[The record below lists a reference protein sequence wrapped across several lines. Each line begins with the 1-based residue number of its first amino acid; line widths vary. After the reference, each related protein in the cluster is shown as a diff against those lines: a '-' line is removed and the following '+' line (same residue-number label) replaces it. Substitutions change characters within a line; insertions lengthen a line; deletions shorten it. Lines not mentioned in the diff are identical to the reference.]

1 MAIRR
6 RVIRRAPRIYQTT
19 PKTRSSRLS
28 IIFGI
33 LVFVLLTGVLVYILF
48 FSGIF
53 NIKNITLIG
62 EQDVNSQEIREIVEE
77 KISGKIIFF
86 PRKQIFLVN
95 SESIRNAL
103 ENKFLEIKEVKIKKQ
118 FPDTLKIE
126 VISRAPRII
135 WHTNNDYFYVDQDG
149 IAFKKIFKSKVTSD
163 YPIIND
169 ISGSEVVLGEKIISQ
184 GRASNFITFVEEVLD
199 KLKTKVDVQANSF
212 EVSSR
217 SCYELWVNTKEGW
230 KIYFDTQRS
239 ADEQLTALAKVL
251 NEKIG
256 KDRKSLEY
264 VDLRVKNWVYYK

>member
-6 RVIRRAPRIYQTT
+6 RVIRRTPRIYQTT
-19 PKTRSSRLS
+19 PKTRSSRS
-28 IIFGI
+28 SVIFGI

-62 EQDVNSQEIREIVEE
+62 EQDINSQEIKEIVEK

-86 PRKQIFLVN
+86 PQKQIFLVN

-103 ENKFLEIKEVKIKKQ
+103 ENKFLEIKDVKIKKQ

-149 IAFKKIFKSKVTSD
+149 FAFKKIFKSKVTSD

-169 ISGSEVVLGEKIISQ
+169 VSGSEVVLGEKVISQ
-184 GRASNFITFVEEVLD
+184 DRASNFITFVEEVLD
-199 KLKTKVDVQANSF
+199 KLKAKVDVHVNSF